1 MMQKMMAV
9 GYLMLGV
16 AWLPAS
22 CSSDTA
28 GPNRPPVANAGLDQ
42 IVVVN
47 DTVFLDGGGSF
58 DPDGDKL
65 IYHWKLLVAPGID
78 APIAGDD
85 QTGNGGGDGGRGGSD
100 GTAGGEDGF
109 AGSDSTAGGGGGA
122 AGRIRINT
130 LGGSASIGGTV
141 SPDIASGLFTEGFI
155 QAW

>member
-1 MMQKMMAV
+1 MIKKS
-9 GYLMLGV
+9 YLVLSCALA
-16 AWLPAS
+16 AWALLAG
-22 CSSDTA
+22 CSDEIA
-28 GPNRPPVANAGLDQ
+28 GPNRAPVANAGLDQ
-42 IVVVN
+42 VVIVN